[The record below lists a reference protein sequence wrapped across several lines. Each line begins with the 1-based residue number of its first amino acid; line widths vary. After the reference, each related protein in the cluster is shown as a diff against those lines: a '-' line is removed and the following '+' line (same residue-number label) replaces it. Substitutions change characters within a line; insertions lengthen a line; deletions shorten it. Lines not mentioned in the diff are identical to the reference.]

1 VHAGRTSAL
10 EVTACGGE
18 RPGRSDADGV
28 ESVRTTCRHQVG
40 DAGNTPGRANDGH
53 GHRAIVPATRSPGN
67 PGTVVNAGR

>member
-10 EVTACGGE
+10 EVAACGGE

-28 ESVRTTCRHQVG
+28 ESVRTPRRHQVG
-40 DAGNTPGRANDGH
+40 DAGNPPWRANVGN